1 MTNDKSAHLSFPAD
15 LAVRIRKGWAQLIA
29 GDYSPPALPN
39 LPLLKQLLEVAYLAQ
54 VTHLR
59 DSFRNF
65 RDRNIVSEAFV
76 GFLGRKADVVKTR
89 PLASR

>member
-1 MTNDKSAHLSFPAD
+1 MLRIAHQPHRRRW
-15 LAVRIRKGWAQLIA
+15 LAAEGMNQA
-29 GDYSPPALPN
+29 GKDR
-39 LPLLKQLLEVAYLAQ
+39 VLAQ

-65 RDRNIVSEAFV
+65 RDGILISGATVR
-76 GFLGRKADVVKTR
+76 FLHPKADVVKTR